1 MGWYSVYQI
10 LIGILF
16 TWTEIVYEN
25 HHKTIDLKNNVDRRQ
40 GAALRDEGKSSTL
53 KKKMQAVRMHVDA
66 NNMSNILCAFVFECY
81 TFLGSGNCDLESAR
95 N

>member
-10 LIGILF
+10 VIGILF

-53 KKKMQAVRMHVDA
+53 KKRCKLLECTLMQT
-66 NNMSNILCAFVFECY
+66 ICQ
-81 TFLGSGNCDLESAR
+81 TFFAHLSLNVTHF
-95 N
+95 

>member
-10 LIGILF
+10 VIGILF
-16 TWTEIVYEN
+16 IWTEIVYEN

-53 KKKMQAVRMHVDA
+53 
-66 NNMSNILCAFVFECY
+66 
-81 TFLGSGNCDLESAR
+81 
-95 N
+95 